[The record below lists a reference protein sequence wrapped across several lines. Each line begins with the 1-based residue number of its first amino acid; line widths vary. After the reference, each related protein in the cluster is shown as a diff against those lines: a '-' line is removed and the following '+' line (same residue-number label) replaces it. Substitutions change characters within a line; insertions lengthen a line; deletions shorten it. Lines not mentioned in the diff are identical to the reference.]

1 MRSRSTPPT
10 ARDTALNLPGEWNH
24 FEARVEGEHVRVC
37 LNGVLINDFTNTD
50 PSRSLAGHVSLQ
62 NHGAGDDVSF
72 RNVRLLEL
80 CVGTGPVRGACGTCV
95 DVAGR

>member
-1 MRSRSTPPT
+1 M
-10 ARDTALNLPGEWNH
+10 NH

-50 PSRSLAGHVSLQ
+50 PARALAGYISLQ
-62 NHGAGDDVSF
+62 NHGTGDDVSF
-72 RNVRLLEL
+72 RHVRLLEP
-80 CVGTGPVRGACGTCV
+80 GTSAGPIRGACGTCV